1 MGKEDGKFPSHP
13 QKEKSMAQRKI
24 RFTLEWLKEKYP
36 LRLNIIDICIYI

>member
-24 RFTLEWLKEKYP
+24 HALPYGSKK
-36 LRLNIIDICIYI
+36 NIR